1 MKGLLWGLF
10 YNQHGKRTDL
20 APEKLKTEIQRLMGD
35 EDVTSKSGIYEYLLT
50 GQEKKLSICA
60 FNRRDALVA
69 HEKQGHKRAICSEEF
84 EFEQI
89 YVAIILCRG
98 VKVARRRLIIVRC
111 FSVSVI

>member
-10 YNQHGKRTDL
+10 YNQYGKRTVLD
-20 APEKLKTEIQRLMGD
+20 PEKLKTEIQRLMGD
-35 EDVTSKSGIYEYLLT
+35 EGVTSKSGIYEYLLT
-50 GQEKKLSICA
+50 GQDKKLSICA

-69 HEKQGHKRAICSEEF
+69 YEKQGHKRAICGEKF

-89 YVAIILCRG
+89 HVDHIMPRSKG
-98 VKVARRRLIIVRC
+98 GKTTLIIVRC